1 MMKNFQGLSS
11 LLKSTSL
18 PPDLVKRISAGVL
31 IVGCLLLVGWSFTF
45 RLSLI
50 TEAQSQMHTPF
61 SLGRQVASL
70 EQMWSDEEAAS
81 ILQEWAALKTRSF
94 ANYDHLV
101 TWVTRMTAQA
111 HTLGLDVRYRIDDTS
126 TPVQGVQEVHRIA
139 MELSIK
145 SEKQAQGYQHFMEFV
160 KALSEDELTI
170 NFESMELTGSG
181 QGAQKMELRLH
192 TFLQQPT

>member
-1 MMKNFQGLSS
+1 MKNFQGLSS
-11 LLKSTSL
+11 LLKSTSCS
-18 PPDLVKRISAGVL
+18 PDMVKRISAGVL

-45 RLSLI
+45 RLSLV
-50 TEAQSQMHTPF
+50 TEAQSQMHSPF

-81 ILQEWAALKTRSF
+81 VQHEWAVRKTRSF

-101 TWVTRMTAQA
+101 TWVTQMTEQA

-139 MELSIK
+139 MELSIQ
-145 SEKQAQGYQHFMEFV
+145 SENQVQGYQHLMQFV

-181 QGAQKMELRLH
+181 KGAQKMELRIH

>member
-1 MMKNFQGLSS
+1 MGNFQGLTS
-11 LLKSTSL
+11 LLKSTSCS
-18 PPDLVKRISAGVL
+18 PDMVKRISAGML
-31 IVGCLLLVGWSFTF
+31 IVGCVLLVGWSFTF
-45 RLSLI
+45 RLSLV
-50 TEAQSQMHTPF
+50 TEAQSKMHTPF

-81 ILQEWAALKTRSF
+81 VQQEWAAMKTRSF
-94 ANYDHLV
+94 TNYDHLV

-111 HTLGLDVRYRIDDTS
+111 HTLGLDVRYRIEDTS

-139 MELSIK
+139 MEWSIQ
-145 SEKQAQGYQHFMEFV
+145 SENQVQGYQHLMQFV
-160 KALSEDELTI
+160 QALSEDKLTI

-181 QGAQKMELRLH
+181 QGVQKMELRIH

>member
-1 MMKNFQGLSS
+1 MKNFQGFSS

-111 HTLGLDVRYRIDDTS
+111 HTLGLDVRYRIEDTS

-139 MELSIK
+139 MELSIQ

-181 QGAQKMELRLH
+181 QGAHIMELRLH
-192 TFLQQPT
+192 TFLQQAT